1 MLAILTEAN
10 PILRTIDA
18 DGNHIVIVT
27 LLRGEK
33 ALLLEED
40 FNRIIAQGYSPLWRM
55 ARARDGSCYVAI
67 YGRSG
72 RAAKFRPA
80 IADLVVE
87 RKRSQPLPV
96 HLDNDPLN
104 LRRDNLLIPQKQG
117 GGQNPRPA

>member
-10 PILRTIDA
+10 PIQRTIDG
-18 DGNHIVIVT
+18 DRNHIVIVT

-55 ARARDGSCYVAI
+55 ARARDGSSYVAI

-87 RKRSQPLPV
+87 RKRSQPLPI
-96 HLDNDPLN
+96 HLDNNPLN
-104 LRRDNLLIPQKQG
+104 LRRDNLLIPQRQS